1 MQKKIFKI
9 TILTLF
15 PDFVTDYAKFG
26 ILQRAIKQ
34 KLISINPLQLRDF
47 ALDQRGTVDDRPYGG
62 GVGMVLKADVL
73 HKAINSIKNKVL
85 RTKQRQRVILLT
97 PQGKQFKQKDAKRL
111 FKYDELVFVSGRYE
125 GFDERVRS
133 FVDEEISIGDYVLMG
148 GELPALVIS
157 EAVLRLIPG
166 VLGKLEST
174 DNESFSEN
182 LLEYP
187 QYTKPEVL
195 EVKEKGKNGKIKVK
209 QIRVPKV
216 LLTGHH
222 KNVLEWRASEAL
234 KRTKKRRPDLL
245 G

>member
-1 MQKKIFKI
+1 MLKKIFKI
-9 TILTLF
+9 TVLTLF
-15 PDFVTDYAKFG
+15 PDFISDYAKFG

-34 KLISINPLQLRDF
+34 KLISINSVQLRDF
-47 ALDQRGTVDDRPYGG
+47 ALDERGTVDDRPYGG

-73 HKAINSIKNKVL
+73 IKAITDLKKQKGKKKKV
-85 RTKQRQRVILLT
+85 KVILLT
-97 PQGKQFKQKDAKRL
+97 PQGKQFKQADAQRL
-111 FKYDELVFVSGRYE
+111 SKYDHLVFISGRYE

-133 FVDEEISIGDYVLMG
+133 FVDEELSVGDYVLMG

-157 EAVLRLIPG
+157 EAVMRLIPG

-195 EVKEKGKNGKIKVK
+195 EIKNKGKSGKIKVK
-209 QIRVPKV
+209 LLQVPKV

-222 KNVLEWRASEAL
+222 KNVLDWRKAEAL

-245 G
+245 K